1 MKTSSFL
8 VINKFD
14 EVLKHIF
21 VVSDISA
28 YVVWTFEFKLK
39 IRYRSLAPKNFK
51 LKATLLQVN
60 ISRPRSGL
68 FFFRWCGGTYYL

>member
-1 MKTSSFL
+1 MLKYANKFFF

-28 YVVWTFEFKLK
+28 YDVSTFEFKLK
-39 IRYRSLAPKNFK
+39 IRHRSLAPEV
-51 LKATLLQVN
+51 LKSKAALLQVK

-68 FFFRWCGGTYYL
+68 FLLW